1 MCFTQRITGGMF
13 ALCFGTAAV
22 LTRRGRPWRQTQL
35 FYVFAA
41 MELLQYLQHMVVDDC
56 SSRLNFWTTLLSY
69 AHICFQP
76 LSICVYAFRTE
87 PNRDVAKF
95 VQLSAAFA
103 GVLALL
109 RVPYL
114 GIGFLPASLRAIL
127 PGLPDPSLAGSACD
141 WEWCCGPRTCTT
153 TGKLHLA
160 WEVPLLPPSY
170 FLPSGTFH
178 FLFIFGP
185 LLLAPGQ
192 FTKHRRAMAALLLAT
207 GPFVAQAAT
216 YAANDGDPRWQLEW
230 AGVWCLF
237 SAAQCVIALA
247 YEYFNH
253 ISEEN
258 FAPGT
263 PQYDDYISKVRAGK
277 LWSLRPADWA
287 AAGGGGGGSG
297 TNGVM
302 NGKKAE

>member
-1 MCFTQRITGGMF
+1 MCFTQRITGGMLS
-13 ALCFGTAAV
+13 LCLGTAAV
-22 LTRRGRPWRQTQL
+22 LTLRRRPWRQTQV
-35 FYVFAA
+35 FYVFAV

-56 SSRLNFWTTLLSY
+56 ASRLNFWTTLLSY

-76 LSICVYAFRTE
+76 LSICIYAFRTE

-114 GIGFLPASLRAIL
+114 GIGFVPPSLRALL
-127 PGLPDPSLAGSACD
+127 PWLPDPALAGRACE
-141 WEWCCGPRTCTT
+141 WEMCCGPRTCTT
-153 TGKLHLA
+153 SGKLHLA
-160 WEVPLLPPSY
+160 WELPLLPPSY
-170 FLPSGTFH
+170 FLPSSAFH

-192 FTKHRRAMAALLLAT
+192 FTKYRREIAAMLLIT
-207 GPFVAQAAT
+207 GPLASQAAA
-216 YAANDGDPRWQLEW
+216 YAAHGGGARWQLEW
-230 AGVWCLF
+230 PGVWCLF
-237 SAAQCVIALA
+237 SAAQCVMALT
-247 YEYFNH
+247 YEFFNH

-263 PQYDDYISKVRAGK
+263 PQYDNYISKVRAGK

-287 AAGGGGGGSG
+287 AAGGGG
-297 TNGVM
+297 TNGAM
-302 NGKKAE
+302 NGKKAK